1 MNVLHMA
8 HVRWYNAEA
17 QYAVDLAGEMARQG
31 HGALVLG
38 EAESPT
44 LTAAVARGIP
54 VEAEGGFSAKG
65 LGAVR
70 ALAASRRLLA
80 RLRGGRF
87 DAVEVHRSEGL
98 PLVVWACRRAGV
110 PCVRVRGDMRPV
122 RTDPLNRW
130 VYRRGL
136 SGVVASNRA
145 VEADLRRRLGPGLR
159 VTTIHGGVDTAE
171 FTPEGDEATDPRGE
185 LGFPG
190 GAFLVGI
197 LGRLGHLKG
206 HDVFLDAARSAVAQ
220 GCGAH
225 FVVLVKEPCAREAEL
240 RSRVAGDPVLRGRV
254 GFLGRR
260 DDLPSV
266 LRSFDL
272 GVVASTGS
280 EANCRVALEW
290 MSSGVPLV
298 ASRIGV
304 LPDLVEEGETGFL
317 VAPGAASD
325 LTEKLVYLGAEPDE
339 VRRLGGGAR
348 RRVVSRFSLER
359 CAAAHLAYL
368 RETRRDQ
375 R

>member
-1 MNVLHMA
+1 M
-8 HVRWYNAEA
+8 
-17 QYAVDLAGEMARQG
+17 DLAAEMARQG
-31 HGALVLG
+31 HGSAVLG
-38 EAESPT
+38 EPGSPT
-44 LTAAVARGIP
+44 LAAAVARGIP
-54 VEAEGGFSAKG
+54 VEADGGFSAKG
-65 LGAVR
+65 LGALR

-80 RLRGGRF
+80 LLRGGRF

-98 PLVVWACRRAGV
+98 PLIVWACRRAGV

-145 VEADLRRRLGPGLR
+145 VEADLLRRLGPGLR
-159 VTTIHGGVDTAE
+159 VATIHGGVDTAE
-171 FTPEGDEATDPRGE
+171 FTPEGERTDPRGE
-185 LGFPG
+185 LGFPP

-206 HDVFLDAARSAVAQ
+206 HDVFLEAARSAAAR
-220 GCGAH
+220 GCPAH
-225 FVVLVKEPCAREAEL
+225 LVVLVKEPCAREAEL
-240 RSRVAGDPVLRGRV
+240 RTRVAGDPLLRGRV

-325 LTEKLVYLGAEPDE
+325 LAEKFVYLGSRPDE
-339 VRRLGGGAR
+339 ARRLGGGAR
-348 RRVVSRFSLER
+348 RRVVSRISLER
-359 CAAAHLAYL
+359 CAGAHLAYL
-368 RETRRDQ
+368 REIRREE

>member
-31 HGALVLG
+31 HGAVVLG
-38 EAESPT
+38 EAGSPV
-44 LTAAVARGIP
+44 LAAATARGIA

-65 LGAVR
+65 LGALR
-70 ALAASRRLLA
+70 AVAASRRLLA
-80 RLRGGRF
+80 LLRARRF

-110 PCVRVRGDMRPV
+110 PSVRVRGDMRPV
-122 RTDPLNRW
+122 RGDPLNRW
-130 VYRRGL
+130 LYRRGL
-136 SGVVASNRA
+136 AGVVASNRTI
-145 VEADLRRRLGPGLR
+145 EADLLRRLGGDLR
-159 VTTIHGGVDTAE
+159 VITIHGGVDTAE
-171 FTPEGDEATDPRGE
+171 FTPEGEPADVRAE
-185 LGFPG
+185 LGFPR
-190 GAFLVGI
+190 GAFLAGI

-206 HDVFLDAARSAVAQ
+206 HDVFLEAARSAAAR
-220 GCGAH
+220 GCPAH
-225 FVVLVKEPCAREAEL
+225 FAVLTKEPCAREAEL
-240 RSRVAGDPVLRGRV
+240 RARVAGDPLLRGRV

-304 LPDLVEEGETGFL
+304 LPDLVEEGGTGFL
-317 VAPGAASD
+317 VGPGAASD
-325 LTEKLVYLGAEPDE
+325 LAEKLVYLASGPDE
-339 VRRLGGGAR
+339 VRRLGAGAR
-348 RRVVSRFSLER
+348 RRAVSRFSLER
-359 CAAAHLAYL
+359 CAGAHLAHL
-368 RETRRDQ
+368 REFLREET
-375 R
+375 